1 VDGGVSE
8 HTIIIEYQVDMDA
21 LTDLTLG
28 VVGKCVEVLESFSH
42 IGVNTHFVKCACIVS
57 FAHRSCFCCT
67 QSHNLA
73 SFNAVSSLH
82 FQDNQVAELANGMGF
97 DVTLMKV
104 FHIHTGGKSLLFM
117 D

>member
-1 VDGGVSE
+1 
-8 HTIIIEYQVDMDA
+8 MDA

-57 FAHRSCFCCT
+57 RPAKNFLLVA
-67 QSHNLA
+67 HNLA
-73 SFNAVSSLH
+73 ILFRLILIPQR

-104 FHIHTGGKSLLFM
+104 FHISAGNRCMPLVNTLLLLHT
-117 D
+117 